1 MISKLYID
9 SFKAKYLCLMLS
21 RYLMQQLLYGFEGFF
36 LHHGDN
42 ISRIISECYTAPA
55 LLDSQLYTDQSE
67 DTFCM
72 QFWWHKTM
80 YFNYTLSRPELQVRF
95 AGDWNFHIYCLP
107 ETKGDL
113 SEIFLQLKANTPWCN
128 SPWRNSAR
136 CKKIFLLFHFELW
149 TYMYPRLD
157 LNIDIYLGWKYSV
170 RLNSCWK
177 CCSFTENHSFL

>member
-42 ISRIISECYTAPA
+42 ISRNISECYTAPA

-95 AGDWNFHIYCLP
+95 AGDWISTFTAFQRQKVTSQKYFYNWRLILP
-107 ETKGDL
+107 GAILHEG
-113 SEIFLQLKANTPWCN
+113 IQPG
-128 SPWRNSAR
+128 AR
-136 CKKIFLLFHFELW
+136 KSSSFFI
-149 TYMYPRLD
+149 
-157 LNIDIYLGWKYSV
+157 
-170 RLNSCWK
+170 LNSEHICI
-177 CCSFTENHSFL
+177 HD